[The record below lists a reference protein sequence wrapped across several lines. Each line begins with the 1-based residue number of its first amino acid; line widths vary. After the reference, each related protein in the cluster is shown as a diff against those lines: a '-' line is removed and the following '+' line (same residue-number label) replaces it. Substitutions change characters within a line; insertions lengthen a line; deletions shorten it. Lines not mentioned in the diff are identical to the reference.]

1 MKYRNR
7 YHENT
12 RVVRVTLGQYGLLKE
27 VAGKL
32 GISSL
37 SEALGVILAMHAK
50 ESPEQMPMFSVQA
63 RPEITF
69 ANKPPGAVFEIKTR
83 GGVIAN
89 GRQG

>member
-12 RVVRVTLGQYGLLKE
+12 KVIRVTLGQYGLLKE

-37 SEALGVILAMHAK
+37 SEALGAVLAMHAK
-50 ESPEQMPMFSVQA
+50 ESPGQMPMFTVQA

-69 ANKPPGAVFEIKTR
+69 AHKPPGAVFEIKPR
-83 GGVIAN
+83 GGVISKW
-89 GRQG
+89 